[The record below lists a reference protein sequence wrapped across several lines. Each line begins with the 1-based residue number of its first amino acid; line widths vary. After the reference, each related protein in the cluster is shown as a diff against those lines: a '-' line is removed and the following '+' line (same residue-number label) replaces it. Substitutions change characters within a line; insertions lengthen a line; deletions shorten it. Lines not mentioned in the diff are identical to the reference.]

1 MSGPRIQTLRHGLP
15 PVIQGKL
22 DLRLAGGRCAGA
34 PRPLG
39 DLNAA
44 MRDLDL
50 ADEEVLQLLEQR
62 ALVGFNI
69 AVNPSGRGELRVL
82 TRSLEDFRQSRGRA
96 VADFGWPEI
105 FQLIFPATALPLP
118 PYTLTGLE
126 LNQALNCSRGHVEN
140 LASRHFEI
148 VRPAGRGRG
157 NTPRFKTTSVENWLK
172 RRML

>member
-1 MSGPRIQTLRHGLP
+1 MSGPRIQTLRYGLP

-22 DLRLAGGRCAGA
+22 DLQAAGGRRTGG

-50 ADEEVLQLLEQR
+50 ADEEILQLLEQR

-69 AVNPSGRGELRVL
+69 AVNPAGRGELRIL

-96 VADFGWPEI
+96 VADFGWPGI
-105 FQLIFPATALPLP
+105 FQLIFPAVALPLP

-126 LNQALNCSRGHVEN
+126 LRQALNCSRGHVEN

-157 NTPRFKTTSVENWLK
+157 NTPRFKTASVENWLK
-172 RRML
+172 NRML

>member
-1 MSGPRIQTLRHGLP
+1 MSGPRLQTPRYGLP
-15 PVIQGKL
+15 PAIQGKL
-22 DLRLAGGRCAGA
+22 DLRAAGGRCAGG

-50 ADEEVLQLLEQR
+50 EDEGILLLIEHR

-69 AVNPSGRGELRVL
+69 AVNPAGRGELRIL
-82 TRSLEDFRQSRGRA
+82 TRSLEDFRQNRGRA
-96 VADFGWPEI
+96 VADFRWPGI
-105 FQLIFPATALPLP
+105 FQLIFPAMALPLP

-126 LNQALNCSRGHVEN
+126 LKQALNCSRGHVEN

-157 NTPRFKTTSVENWLK
+157 NTPRFKTASVENWLK